1 MSEQA
6 VRQRSDRQPD
16 WRRGN
21 VINDGVRLATFELG
35 DSSNPTVL
43 LVHGWPDTHHLWT
56 HVAPRLAEKYH
67 VVAYDC
73 RGFGESDRPRRTGAY
88 RLDELADDLFAVAEA
103 VSPDRAVHVVG
114 HDWGSIHTWEAV
126 SRPRA
131 QTRIASFVSVSGPNL
146 DHLGQLLREQIASP
160 TPRHLRNI
168 AAQSLSSSYTGLFQL
183 PLIPNVALRALG
195 NPRAWKQFLRTVE
208 GTPPENVVVA
218 DSLRRD
224 MITGLALYR
233 ANIRQKLLR
242 PNPRITNVPV
252 LQVVNERDVAL
263 RPAIYENTPTYAAK
277 LWRRDTPTG
286 HWLPYTHP
294 DYLTDLVLDFLAV
307 QTNSGAPAPTI
318 DRSRLFSDPKPLAGK
333 LVVITGAGSGIGR
346 ETALALAARGCEL
359 VLADLD
365 AETADETA
373 RECKIAGATAHAH
386 RLDVSDTAGFTE
398 FADKVRTTHG
408 VPDIVVNNAGIGLAG
423 GALAATDEQV
433 DRLLDVNLRGVITGS
448 RAFGRQM
455 VERGVGGHIVNIS
468 SAAAFTPSRSLGLY
482 SASKAGVLLFSE
494 SLRAELAEHH
504 IGVSVICPGLV
515 DTNIVSSTPIAGLD
529 ADDERAR
536 RERLDRF
543 YQRRGFTPDRVA
555 SEIVSAIEG
564 NKAVVPVTIEAKVGY
579 RIYRFAP
586 WLSRIGARQKVTG

>member
-6 VRQRSDRQPD
+6 VQVRPE
-16 WRRGN
+16 WRRGT
-21 VINDGVRLATFELG
+21 VSGDGVTLATFELG
-35 DSSNPTVL
+35 DPGNPTVL

-56 HVAPRLAEKYH
+56 HIAPRLAEKYH

-73 RGFGESDRPRRTGAY
+73 RGFGESDRPREVGAY
-88 RLDELADDLFAVAEA
+88 RLAELADDLFAVAEA
-103 VSPDRAVHVVG
+103 VSPDAPVHVVG
-114 HDWGSIHTWEAV
+114 HDWGSVQAWEAV

-131 QTRIASFVSVSGPNL
+131 HTRIASFVSVSGPNL
-146 DHLGQLLREQIASP
+146 DHLGQLLRAGLTRP
-160 TPRHLRNI
+160 TPHRVRTI
-168 AAQSLSSSYTGLFQL
+168 ATQSLSSAYTGLFQL
-183 PLIPNVALRALG
+183 PVLPNALLTALG
-195 NPRAWKQFLRTVE
+195 NPRAWKQFLHTVE

-218 DSLRRD
+218 GTLRRD

-233 ANIRQKLLR
+233 ANIRQKLSR
-242 PNPRITNVPV
+242 PDPRPTTVPV
-252 LQVVNERDVAL
+252 LQVVNERDIAL
-263 RPAIYENTPTYAAK
+263 RPAIYDNTPDYAAK

-294 DYLTDLVLDFLAV
+294 AYLTDTVLDFLAA
-307 QTNSGAPAPTI
+307 QTGSDAPPTVE
-318 DRSRLFSDPKPLAGK
+318 RLRVFAEPKPLAGK

-346 ETALALAARGCEL
+346 ETALLLAERGCEL
-359 VLADLD
+359 VLADRNLD
-365 AETADETA
+365 TAAETEQA
-373 RECKIAGATAHAH
+373 CKVAGAVAHAYL
-386 RLDVSDTAGFTE
+386 LDVSDTGAFVS
-398 FADKVRTTHG
+398 FAATVREQHG
-408 VPDIVVNNAGIGLAG
+408 VPDVVINNAGIGLAG

-448 RAFGRQM
+448 REFGRQM
-455 VERGVGGHIVNIS
+455 VERGVGGHIVNVS

-494 SLRAELAEHH
+494 SLRAELAEHR
-504 IGVSVICPGLV
+504 IGVSAICPGIA

-529 ADDERAR
+529 SDSERTQR
-536 RERLDRF
+536 DRLDRF

-555 SEIVSAIEG
+555 TEIVSAVEH
-564 NKAVVPVTIEAKVGY
+564 NKAVVPVTPEAKVGY